1 MPAFL
6 ASLREQRW
14 DDHRYYHHSLVNQ
27 ALHFVSATT
36 FLCAYVVLFI
46 DPALASLLGWLVAMT
61 TRQSGHFF
69 FEPKGYDH
77 VNDASHEHKE
87 EIKLGY
93 NLFRKWVLVGIW
105 AATPIPLLIDPTLFG
120 LFVPHDG
127 FVQFARHLGLVW
139 LGLAVAGLLFRMVQL
154 FVLYDVPTGVTWATK
169 ILTDPFSDFWLYRK
183 APLRLLRGE
192 TIDARLVEAAR
203 H

>member
-1 MPAFL
+1 VTGFI

-14 DDHRYYHHSLVNQ
+14 DDHRYYHHSLINQ

-36 FLCAYVVLFI
+36 FLCAYVILFV

-61 TRQSGHFF
+61 ARQSGHFF

-77 VNDASHEHKE
+77 VNDASHAHKE
-87 EIKLGY
+87 AIKLGY
-93 NLFRKWVLVGIW
+93 NLFRKWVLVAIW

-120 LFVPHDG
+120 LFAPHDG

-154 FVLYDVPTGVTWATK
+154 FVQYDVPTGVVWVTK
-169 ILTDPFSDFWLYRK
+169 ILTDPFSDFCLYRK
-183 APLRLLRGE
+183 APMRLIRGE
-192 TIDARLVEAAR
+192 RIDEGLVEQAR
-203 H
+203 A

>member
-1 MPAFL
+1 MTAFL

-36 FLCAYVVLFI
+36 FLCAYVVLFV

-77 VNDASHEHKE
+77 VNDASHDHKE
-87 EIKLGY
+87 KIKLGY

-120 LFVPHDG
+120 LFTAHDG

-154 FVLYDVPTGVTWATK
+154 FVQYDVPTGVTWVTK